1 MDLIFNRTV
10 VNSPTPLDV
19 LERRVDNTYLY
30 RYDLQEIP
38 REKSDD
44 SEMSPIPE
52 GNTYSYVSVMLNGYP
67 NKNEVIKYLIRQLL
81 TTEDELKIINDY
93 NEVVS
98 LAPEYESTEEYR
110 TYMDY
115 LTIRHEIKSKVNE
128 DFKNLDI

>member
-1 MDLIFNRTV
+1 MNLIFNRTV
-10 VNSPTPLDV
+10 VSNSTPLEI

-38 REKSDD
+38 QEKHDD
-44 SEMSPIPE
+44 SETRPIPE

-98 LAPEYESTEEYR
+98 LVPEYENTEEYR

-115 LTIRHEIKSKVNE
+115 LTIRHEIKSKVSE
-128 DFKNLDI
+128 DFKNLNI

>member
-1 MDLIFNRTV
+1 MNLIFNRTV
-10 VNSPTPLDV
+10 VSSTTPLDI

-30 RYDLQEIP
+30 RYDLQDIP
-38 REKSDD
+38 QEESGD
-44 SEMSPIPE
+44 SETRLIPE
-52 GNTYSYVSVMLNGYP
+52 GNKYSYVSIMLNGYP

-93 NEVVS
+93 NEVVN
-98 LAPEYESTEEYR
+98 LVPEYESTDEYK

-115 LTIRHEIKSKVNE
+115 LTVRHEIKSKVSK

>member
-1 MDLIFNRTV
+1 MNLIFNRTIV
-10 VNSPTPLDV
+10 SSYTPLEI

-38 REKSDD
+38 QERSDD
-44 SEMSPIPE
+44 SETRPIPE

-81 TTEDELKIINDY
+81 TAEDELKIINDY

-98 LAPEYESTEEYR
+98 LVPEYESTEEYR
-110 TYMDY
+110 TYMHY
-115 LTIRHEIKSKVNE
+115 LTLRHEIKSKVSE
-128 DFKNLDI
+128 DFKNLNI

>member
-38 REKSDD
+38 QEKSDD
-44 SEMSPIPE
+44 TKMSPIPE
-52 GNTYSYVSVMLNGYP
+52 GNIYSYVSVMLNGYP
-67 NKNEVIKYLIRQLL
+67 NKNEVIKHLIRQLL
-81 TTEDELKIINDY
+81 SEEDELKIINDY

-98 LAPEYESTEEYR
+98 LVPEYESTDEYR
-110 TYMDY
+110 TYMNY

-128 DFKNLDI
+128 DFKNLNI

>member
-38 REKSDD
+38 QEKSDD
-44 SEMSPIPE
+44 TEMSPIPE
-52 GNTYSYVSVMLNGYP
+52 GNTYSYVSVMRNGYP

-98 LAPEYESTEEYR
+98 LVPEYESTEEYR

-128 DFKNLDI
+128 DFKNINI